1 MKYLIPALPLLIGFL
16 LDSLIGDPYNFP
28 HPIRLI
34 GKLISYMEKNIRRRF
49 HNLRLGGMVL
59 AISVLSASSLIPL
72 LILMACYR
80 IHFVLGMIAESILI
94 CYMLAARNLRDES
107 MKVYHA
113 AVNGDTEGARRA
125 VSMIVGRDTNVL
137 DRDGIIRAAVETVA
151 ENTSD
156 GVTAPLF
163 YIALGG
169 AVGGFVYK
177 AVNTMDSM
185 IGYKNEKYADLG
197 RFAAKLDDCLNFV
210 PSRLSALLMIAACPL
225 IGLDGKNACRI
236 WKRDRRKHASPN
248 SAQTESVC
256 AGALHLRLAGDAW
269 YFEELHKKPYI
280 GDDDRA
286 IEPEDIRR
294 ANQLMYAASI
304 VMLIAAA
311 VIRCILY
318 GVLLP

>member
-1 MKYLIPALPLLIGFL
+1 MKWMIAVLPLLIGFL
-16 LDSLIGDPYNFP
+16 LDSIIGDPYNFP

-34 GKLISYMEKNIRRRF
+34 GNMISYMEKNIRRRF

-59 AISVLSASSLIPL
+59 AISVLFASASIPL
-72 LILMACYR
+72 LMLIACYR

-163 YIALGG
+163 YIAFGG

-197 RFAAKLDDCLNFV
+197 RFAAKLDDCFNFV
-210 PSRLSALLMIAACPL
+210 PSRFSALLMIAVCPL
-225 IGLDGKNACRI
+225 IGLDGKNAYRI

-269 YFEELHKKPYI
+269 YFGELHKKPYI

-294 ANQLMYAASI
+294 ANQLMYATS
-304 VMLIAAA
+304 VLMLIAAA
-311 VIRCILY
+311 VVRCILY
-318 GVLLP
+318 GVLLQ